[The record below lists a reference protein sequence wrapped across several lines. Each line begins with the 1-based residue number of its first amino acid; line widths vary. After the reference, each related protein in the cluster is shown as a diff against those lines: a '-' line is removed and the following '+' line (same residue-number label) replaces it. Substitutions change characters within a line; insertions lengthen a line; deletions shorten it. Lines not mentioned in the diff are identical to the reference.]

1 MKIRRT
7 DFLIIGTGLAGLYSA
22 FYASKFGKVTLL
34 TKHSLET
41 SSSYWAQGGI
51 AAAIDPED
59 STEFHLKDT
68 LTAGRGLCDLNAVN
82 ILVTEG
88 RDRILEFINEGMLF
102 DSLDGKITLG
112 LEGGHSQRR
121 VLHAGG
127 DATGKEIVEYL
138 IKKIKSDNNITVL
151 DNTLVYNLIVE
162 NGICKGAEAFR
173 WHLKENETYL
183 AKSVILASGGASGIF
198 MRTTNPHSSTGDGVG
213 LAYNAGAQIRD
224 MEFIQFHPT
233 AFSSPSGK
241 TFLVSEAVRGE
252 GAYLVNKSGH
262 RFMLD
267 KHELAELAPRDI
279 VSEAIFEEMQ
289 KDNSDNVFLKLDH
302 LDSEKIKKRFS
313 NIYKEAINFGI
324 DLTKDLVPIA
334 PAAHYMVGGIKTD
347 LNAETNIKN
356 LFACGEVASTGVHG
370 ANRLASNS
378 LLECLVFGKRSVD
391 KAKETIDTKVEFS
404 KNTESDFFVDRNL
417 DSTYLKLKN
426 DIANIMSKNVGIV
439 RNKTLLETA
448 INQIE
453 NIDNNWDYIE
463 NEYYSTRLASLKQ
476 VALLIAVGALRREES
491 RGGHIRTDFPNEA
504 EKKFHIVQQNK
515 NTLRFENVE

>member
-1 MKIRRT
+1 
-7 DFLIIGTGLAGLYSA
+7 
-22 FYASKFGKVTLL
+22 
-34 TKHSLET
+34 
-41 SSSYWAQGGI
+41 
-51 AAAIDPED
+51 
-59 STEFHLKDT
+59 
-68 LTAGRGLCDLNAVN
+68 
-82 ILVTEG
+82 
-88 RDRILEFINEGMLF
+88 
-102 DSLDGKITLG
+102 
-112 LEGGHSQRR
+112 
-121 VLHAGG
+121 
-127 DATGKEIVEYL
+127 
-138 IKKIKSDNNITVL
+138 
-151 DNTLVYNLIVE
+151 
-162 NGICKGAEAFR
+162 
-173 WHLKENETYL
+173 
-183 AKSVILASGGASGIF
+183 
-198 MRTTNPHSSTGDGVG
+198 
-213 LAYNAGAQIRD
+213 
-224 MEFIQFHPT
+224 
-233 AFSSPSGK
+233 
-241 TFLVSEAVRGE
+241 
-252 GAYLVNKSGH
+252 
-262 RFMLD
+262 
-267 KHELAELAPRDI
+267 
-279 VSEAIFEEMQ
+279 
-289 KDNSDNVFLKLDH
+289 
-302 LDSEKIKKRFS
+302 
-313 NIYKEAINFGI
+313 
-324 DLTKDLVPIA
+324 
-334 PAAHYMVGGIKTD
+334 MVGGIKTD

-491 RGGHIRTDFPNEA
+491 RGGHIRADFPNEA